1 MKFIFFSFKHRHRY
15 KDLNNFLNSRVYG
28 KYFILNL
35 GGPLKFFIAKLLIF
49 LKVGKAISCDGRP
62 LITDKLRGINF
73 WIRGTILNIP
83 KTLRNLDNNFVT
95 VYHSVLQNNKIF
107 QIYPT
112 KIKKTHIREDVKIIY
127 MSTINVETNIE
138 EKNIWENYK
147 SQIIGDFTLID
158 NKEFLE
164 KIVPNSNN
172 DVKKLALYR
181 KLKFLLRFEI
191 ITNLKKKFYKQLNLI
206 GNDWNFYSINSLPSN
221 YNIKKN
227 KKLYEGNICLDLGCI
242 EGSSSLYSRSNQIIE
257 SGGLIIQS
265 FQCDGKNIWGDLHN
279 KILFKN
285 FPDLISLLEKL
296 LNDKIY
302 CSILLDEIY
311 KNFKNSNKSIEKSL
325 DRIFI

>member
-1 MKFIFFSFKHRHRY
+1 MKFIFFAFKHRHRY

-35 GGPLKFFIAKLLIF
+35 GGPFKFFIAKLLIF

-112 KIKKTHIREDVKIIY
+112 KIKKTQIREDVKIIY

-172 DVKKLALYR
+172 DAKKLALYR
-181 KLKFLLRFEI
+181 KLKLLLRFEI
-191 ITNLKKKFYKQLNLI
+191 ITN
-206 GNDWNFYSINSLPSN
+206 S
-221 YNIKKN
+221 
-227 KKLYEGNICLDLGCI
+227 
-242 EGSSSLYSRSNQIIE
+242 
-257 SGGLIIQS
+257 
-265 FQCDGKNIWGDLHN
+265 
-279 KILFKN
+279 
-285 FPDLISLLEKL
+285 
-296 LNDKIY
+296 
-302 CSILLDEIY
+302 
-311 KNFKNSNKSIEKSL
+311 
-325 DRIFI
+325 